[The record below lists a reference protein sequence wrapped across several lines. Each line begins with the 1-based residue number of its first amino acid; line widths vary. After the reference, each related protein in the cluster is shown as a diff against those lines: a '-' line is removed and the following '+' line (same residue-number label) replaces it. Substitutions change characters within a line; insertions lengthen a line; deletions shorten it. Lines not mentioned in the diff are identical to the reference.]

1 MGLRDF
7 DAYSKAIA
15 FTYKGKGAF
24 DTNLGGI
31 CTILTN
37 LLIALYGIQQ
47 ILGLFISPNY
57 STSSSTTYTDYAK
70 NTEKLILNTLENT
83 IAVRLVN
90 HSDFEFDIDSL
101 VRIQFH
107 SLTSEVG

>member
-57 STSSSTTYTDYAK
+57 
-70 NTEKLILNTLENT
+70 
-83 IAVRLVN
+83 
-90 HSDFEFDIDSL
+90 
-101 VRIQFH
+101 
-107 SLTSEVG
+107 